1 MTTQTGPRLTLTGTC
16 EGCAHL
22 RTSSVVLTCSHPQ
35 IRKGLTGFAII
46 ATKAS
51 HEAWDMRG
59 NMRHDCPELPAARL
73 ALARSICN
81 HCGADI
87 APDYLGLCAK
97 PTCEKCANER
107 TGDTTDGPL
116 CADCGDPLADP
127 STADE
132 CSAAHGGEEQPK

>member
-1 MTTQTGPRLTLTGTC
+1 MTTQTGPRLTLTLTGTC

-73 ALARSICN
+73 ALARSVVSEAQLAHAAEVRASIVAAN
-81 HCGADI
+81 PGAW
-87 APDYLGLCAK
+87 PDMEDK
-97 PTCEKCANER
+97 
-107 TGDTTDGPL
+107 
-116 CADCGDPLADP
+116 
-127 STADE
+127 
-132 CSAAHGGEEQPK
+132 